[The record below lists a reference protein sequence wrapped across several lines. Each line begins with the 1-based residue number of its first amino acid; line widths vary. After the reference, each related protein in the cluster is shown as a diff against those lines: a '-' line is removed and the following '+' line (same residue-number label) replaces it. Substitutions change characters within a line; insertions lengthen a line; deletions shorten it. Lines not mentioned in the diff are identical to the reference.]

1 MGRGERPLVK
11 GGRLQ
16 AALQEAHSVQR
27 LALAVASPGGKRA
40 VGPCGLALGILMQ
53 WKLRP
58 LLASC
63 IMQKELAGLV

>member
-1 MGRGERPLVK
+1 MLRVVAFRLLYKRLTPSKGLPSLWHLLV
-11 GGRLQ
+11 
-16 AALQEAHSVQR
+16 E
-27 LALAVASPGGKRA
+27 KRA